1 MLTRTHTERRG
12 ILGMPELKW
21 RVLLVLYADDDDDD
35 DDNSGEYLQNVQL
48 LL

>member
-21 RVLLVLYADDDDDD
+21 RVLLVLYDDDDDD
-35 DDNSGEYLQNVQL
+35 SGEYLQNVQL
-48 LL
+48 VL

>member
-21 RVLLVLYADDDDDD
+21 RVLLVLYDDDDDD
-35 DDNSGEYLQNVQL
+35 SGEYLQNVQL